1 MTAKKE
7 EEFDLE
13 AALARIEEI
22 TALLSSSETSL
33 KDSVKLYQEGM
44 ELTRKCQ
51 ENLEGVEKQLQ
62 ILNPENDD
70 EI

>member
-1 MTAKKE
+1 MAAKKE

-33 KDSVKLYQEGM
+33 KDSVKLYQEG
-44 ELTRKCQ
+44 RYGAYQ
-51 ENLEGVEKQLQ
+51 EMSGKSGRCGETASDFKS
-62 ILNPENDD
+62 
-70 EI
+70 

>member
-1 MTAKKE
+1 MK
-7 EEFDLE
+7 
-13 AALARIEEI
+13 R
-22 TALLSSSETSL
+22 LLHFFQAQTSL

-70 EI
+70 EF

>member
-1 MTAKKE
+1 MAAKKE

-22 TALLSSSETSL
+22 TARLSSSETSL

-44 ELTRKCQ
+44 ELNRKCQ

-70 EI
+70 EF

>member
-1 MTAKKE
+1 MAAKKE

-22 TALLSSSETSL
+22 TARLSSSETSL

-70 EI
+70 EF

>member
-1 MTAKKE
+1 MVAKKE

-22 TALLSSSETSL
+22 TARLSSSETSL

-70 EI
+70 EF